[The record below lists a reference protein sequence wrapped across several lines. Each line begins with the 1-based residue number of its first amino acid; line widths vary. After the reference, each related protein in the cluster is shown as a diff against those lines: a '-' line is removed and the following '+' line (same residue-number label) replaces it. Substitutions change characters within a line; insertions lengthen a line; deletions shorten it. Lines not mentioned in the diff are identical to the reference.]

1 MIMPRLEM
9 SRDFVKSGCS
19 KFQGV
24 SIMDSPFIADN
35 MIFCITVAVTFTLT
49 FATLH
54 PNFSLMT
61 LYRCRLE

>member
-1 MIMPRLEM
+1 
-9 SRDFVKSGCS
+9 
-19 KFQGV
+19 
-24 SIMDSPFIADN
+24 MDSPFIADN